1 MEQMKE
7 AIEQSIIKAGKDA
20 VLAGD
25 LSDFDASC
33 IELERPE
40 DPTHGTWASAVALKN
55 ARVAK
60 KSPRDIANI
69 LLTHLI
75 KPEGIGKVE
84 IAGPGFI
91 NFFQS
96 QSSQVQVFKE
106 VKEQGKRFGSSC
118 AGKGQ
123 RVEIEYVSANP
134 TGPLHV
140 GHGRWAAIG
149 DSLANVM
156 EFAGYAVTREYYIN
170 DQGSQIAVFGASLE
184 MRYQQF
190 LTLIEAGNSLEE
202 ATETLLEDRK
212 RFVAEQEPHPYADAF
227 IAALGENAYG
237 GDYVIELASDF
248 YTHYKQEIDALS
260 PAEKP
265 TFFAE
270 KGYQAQ
276 LAKIKETCKKARVH
290 FDVWKSERDFYTSKK
305 PGCKTPLEEVLA
317 YLESK
322 GYFYTTEDGATW
334 FKSTLFG
341 DDKDRV
347 IVKANGEYT
356 YFASDIA
363 YTKDKFERDDYVIN
377 ILGADHHGY
386 ISRIEAVSEALGHK
400 GQYEVLL
407 GQFVRLL
414 RAGKQMRMSKR
425 KGDVVTF
432 DELLEEAG
440 ADATRYTLISRSSN
454 QMIDFDIEEVK
465 KADASNPVYYVQ
477 YAHARACS
485 ILRKA
490 AKQDILPDYSDAS
503 LALLTS
509 PYELEIA
516 KMLSEFPDFIAQCA
530 KDRAPFRLT
539 HYAEELAA
547 FFHRFY
553 KNCQVLSSEKS
564 PLDKNY
570 SKARLLVV
578 ESVKIVLA
586 NLLALVGVEA
596 PERM

>member
-1 MEQMKE
+1 MKE

-184 MRYQQF
+184 MRY
-190 LTLIEAGNSLEE
+190 ALEMT
-202 ATETLLEDRK
+202 A
-212 RFVAEQEPHPYADAF
+212 
-227 IAALGENAYG
+227 
-237 GDYVIELASDF
+237 
-248 YTHYKQEIDALS
+248 
-260 PAEKP
+260 
-265 TFFAE
+265 
-270 KGYQAQ
+270 
-276 LAKIKETCKKARVH
+276 
-290 FDVWKSERDFYTSKK
+290 
-305 PGCKTPLEEVLA
+305 
-317 YLESK
+317 
-322 GYFYTTEDGATW
+322 
-334 FKSTLFG
+334 
-341 DDKDRV
+341 
-347 IVKANGEYT
+347 
-356 YFASDIA
+356 
-363 YTKDKFERDDYVIN
+363 
-377 ILGADHHGY
+377 
-386 ISRIEAVSEALGHK
+386 
-400 GQYEVLL
+400 
-407 GQFVRLL
+407 
-414 RAGKQMRMSKR
+414 
-425 KGDVVTF
+425 
-432 DELLEEAG
+432 
-440 ADATRYTLISRSSN
+440 
-454 QMIDFDIEEVK
+454 
-465 KADASNPVYYVQ
+465 
-477 YAHARACS
+477 
-485 ILRKA
+485 
-490 AKQDILPDYSDAS
+490 
-503 LALLTS
+503 
-509 PYELEIA
+509 
-516 KMLSEFPDFIAQCA
+516 
-530 KDRAPFRLT
+530 
-539 HYAEELAA
+539 
-547 FFHRFY
+547 
-553 KNCQVLSSEKS
+553 
-564 PLDKNY
+564 
-570 SKARLLVV
+570 
-578 ESVKIVLA
+578 
-586 NLLALVGVEA
+586 
-596 PERM
+596 